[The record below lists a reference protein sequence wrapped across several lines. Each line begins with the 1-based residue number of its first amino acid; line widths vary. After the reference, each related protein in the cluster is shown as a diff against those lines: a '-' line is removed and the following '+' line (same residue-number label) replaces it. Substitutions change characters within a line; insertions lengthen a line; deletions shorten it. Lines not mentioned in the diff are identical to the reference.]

1 MVGGTLST
9 FYECDCHQILVVF
22 SIGDVVF
29 ETGCHQIHIQSK
41 RESDTIAVSP
51 NGLVRLPDRT
61 GKKETAPPPHKDG
74 GLRGAQ
80 KRSESQWGWQDSQQ
94 GLSVTSAGDGDDSI
108 DGVGYPTTLLPLS
121 GSVAVLL
128 QL

>member
-61 GKKETAPPPHKDG
+61 GKKETAPPPTRTGASEGPKKEVRASG
-74 GLRGAQ
+74 AGRTASRG
-80 KRSESQWGWQDSQQ
+80 
-94 GLSVTSAGDGDDSI
+94 
-108 DGVGYPTTLLPLS
+108 
-121 GSVAVLL
+121 
-128 QL
+128 